1 MKKTNKPRGWLHNH
15 AKSILKSLLLSV
27 MGTTISIL
35 LTFGTSRYFDHKKKV
50 ANGRQLAI
58 LAIHDID
65 NTVKVFEKYA
75 NEEYQNSLLAQYL
88 QEHLDS
94 LEKISSDTLSTVF
107 DYLLADNN
115 IGEGYILDD
124 ANEKVF
130 LSSQDA
136 WKNIDNPTFIDRV
149 QMFYN
154 DRREFYNYLTSS
166 LEWHKPLE
174 EKEFIQRKKHTP
186 DYGFDVAVYLK
197 ELLCRDDVG
206 YFISYSSLRQQ
217 FFTSTAHKWRNL
229 SDECQ
234 FLMGISDNEKETYI
248 KSRERKGNPPR
259 EHQLVGRWYAKDKGD
274 HDEQR
279 EDILEFR
286 KDHSATLTTVSY
298 ESSHLYIGNIVTE
311 RITQFVWQLQ
321 GDTAVVTLL
330 PDLQFAVDTTD
341 ISYRAELKPEILAL
355 TDEWNEKLKQRQDEA
370 RAEGQQLVKY
380 EAAIDESET
389 KLKWNNK
396 YFTRQ

>member
-136 WKNIDNPTFIDRV
+136 WKNIDNPTFIDR
-149 QMFYN
+149 
-154 DRREFYNYLTSS
+154 DYLFPIYAQHLAEMTSMTQN
-166 LEWHKPLE
+166 P
-174 EKEFIQRKKHTP
+174 
-186 DYGFDVAVYLK
+186 GF
-197 ELLCRDDVG
+197 
-206 YFISYSSLRQQ
+206 
-217 FFTSTAHKWRNL
+217 
-229 SDECQ
+229 
-234 FLMGISDNEKETYI
+234 
-248 KSRERKGNPPR
+248 
-259 EHQLVGRWYAKDKGD
+259 
-274 HDEQR
+274 
-279 EDILEFR
+279 
-286 KDHSATLTTVSY
+286 
-298 ESSHLYIGNIVTE
+298 
-311 RITQFVWQLQ
+311 
-321 GDTAVVTLL
+321 
-330 PDLQFAVDTTD
+330 
-341 ISYRAELKPEILAL
+341 
-355 TDEWNEKLKQRQDEA
+355 
-370 RAEGQQLVKY
+370 
-380 EAAIDESET
+380 
-389 KLKWNNK
+389 
-396 YFTRQ
+396 